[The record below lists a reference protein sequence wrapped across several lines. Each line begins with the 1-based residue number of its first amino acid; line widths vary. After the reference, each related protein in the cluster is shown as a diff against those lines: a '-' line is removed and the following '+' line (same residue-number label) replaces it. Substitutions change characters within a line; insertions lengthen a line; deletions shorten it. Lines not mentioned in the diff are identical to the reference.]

1 MFISLKF
8 PVHALPIDLF
18 FKCRIVHYNIKSA
31 FSLCTLY
38 LVEMWEL
45 TCNLVVKDR
54 DIGVVL
60 LGKTL
65 SFHSA
70 SLHQGV

>member
-8 PVHALPIDLF
+8 PVYALPIDLF

-38 LVEMWEL
+38 LVELWVL

-54 DIGVVL
+54 DISIVF

-65 SFHSA
+65 YFHSA
-70 SLHQGV
+70 SLLQGV